1 VTMSRPGPES
11 AERGAATTQLVLV
24 MPLLLLVVM
33 LILQFG
39 LWYHGS
45 HVAVAAAQEG
55 ARAAR
60 LEGGTAAEGEAR
72 ARAFLGALGR
82 EVVGEPEVVA
92 TRDAEA
98 ARVEV
103 RGLSV
108 AVVPGFRLPI
118 SAVSEGVVERFRPPE
133 DP

>member
-1 VTMSRPGPES
+1 MARPGPEL
-11 AERGAATTQLVLV
+11 AEKGAATTQLVLV
-24 MPLLLLVVM
+24 MPLLLLMVM

-60 LEGGTAAEGEAR
+60 LEGGTAAQGEAR
-72 ARAFLGALGR
+72 ARTFLGALGR
-82 EVVGEPEVVA
+82 EVVGEAEVVA
-92 TRDAEA
+92 TRNDEV

-108 AVVPGFRLPI
+108 AVLPGFRLPI
-118 SAVSEGVVERFRPPE
+118 SAVSEGSVERYRSPE
-133 DP
+133 GP

>member
-1 VTMSRPGPES
+1 MSRPGPEF
-11 AERGAATTQLVLV
+11 AERGAASTQLVLV
-24 MPLLLLVVM
+24 MPLLLLMVM

-45 HVAVAAAQEG
+45 HVAIAAAQEG

-60 LEGGTAAEGEAR
+60 LEGSTAAAGEAR
-72 ARAFLGALGR
+72 ARTFLAALGR
-82 EVVGEPEVVA
+82 DVVGEPVVVA
-92 TRDAEA
+92 TRDAEV

-103 RGLSV
+103 SGLSV

-118 SAVSEGVVERFRPPE
+118 SAVSEGTVERFRPLAP
-133 DP
+133 

>member
-1 VTMSRPGPES
+1 MSRPGPEF
-11 AERGAATTQLVLV
+11 AERGAASTQLVLV
-24 MPLLLLVVM
+24 MPLLLLMVM

-45 HVAVAAAQEG
+45 HVAIAAAQEG

-60 LEGGTAAEGEAR
+60 LEGSTAAEGEAR
-72 ARAFLGALGR
+72 ARTFLAALGR
-82 EVVGEPEVVA
+82 DVVGEPVVVA
-92 TRDAEA
+92 TRDAEV

-103 RGLSV
+103 SGLSV

-118 SAVSEGVVERFRPPE
+118 SAASEGAVERYRSPE
-133 DP
+133 GP